1 MLQNI
6 QSEITLFDPL
16 PSLVNEKQMSAV
28 ADSKEATWDK
38 IRREVGIYRM
48 IHSPEFMHAGLVN
61 SLSSVKWRQSDEL
74 KRKWIAQSIADAIR
88 GRGGDSD
95 VPQDL
100 LDALVIDADDDG
112 AVRKKVDAQ
121 NSMTSTLSRDE
132 GRSVMT
138 GKNASNSTGPRV
150 LDEGKNIYLGTDAKK
165 LTHPTPAEVLS
176 YDSGQLNSTRKL
188 INKKSGGNNELKA
201 GSQEDNDRPGK
212 DVDLSIDHGNDLVK
226 VNSGIKKRDLKDHET
241 VETDLVRRHYRKD
254 AASLHVNQNPKTGR
268 NVSEE
273 DLSLRRGDSKEI
285 VKTIKNS
292 LELDINHKRDNE
304 HHGTKANDS
313 VAEADSVRQHETIL
327 NRNSEHRTEDKSEKT
342 KGDASEHLEIVKAFD
357 NASHS
362 QEKSEKEVN
371 LKVDKGGG
379 GEIQVIQIEDPG
391 PKDADTEDQEETKPL
406 IVQIG
411 WKRFIDPHQY
421 PYIMNPADA
430 CSSWS
435 QESNITLLILVLSSP
450 SNFVRRDTIRRTW
463 MATASSRNL
472 STKTLFLL
480 GATKNKGLQMF
491 ITQEAERWH
500 DIIQEDFVDSYFN
513 LTIKTVMG
521 LKWASKFC
529 LNAAFVMKSDDDIML
544 NIVNLTADLNNAP
557 MAARRN
563 FVTGRKISGVR
574 PIREVDSKWYTPESM
589 FSDEK
594 YPAYPEGHAYI
605 MSADVAK
612 MLYRVSTTVPIF
624 PWEDVFVGMCLQEIG
639 LEIYYLYAVN
649 LNGCLHSSMN
659 IREDKFL
666 KTSNTLLALQQ
677 GYFAYDLTPE
687 EMEFAWSALDSR
699 KWPYTEKGFCSDNAI
714 LRWNRLPDIWKG
726 MINS

>member
-1 MLQNI
+1 MGFNRHIVRVGKNYVSTIRWTRGKKCFLILPLCCYFTVYVFSSMLQNI
-6 QSEITLFDPL
+6 QSENTLFDPL
-16 PSLVNEKQMSAV
+16 PSLIGEKQMSAV

-61 SLSSVKWRQSDEL
+61 SLSSVKRRQSDEF
-74 KRKWIAQSIADAIR
+74 KRKWMAQSIADAIR
-88 GRGGDSD
+88 RRGGDSD

-100 LDALVIDADDDG
+100 LDALVKDADDDG

-121 NSMTSTLSRDE
+121 TSMTSTSSRDE
-132 GRSVMT
+132 VRSVMT

-150 LDEGKNIYLGTDAKK
+150 LDEGQHVSLGTDAKK
-165 LTHPTPAEVLS
+165 LTHPIPAVVLS
-176 YDSGQLNSTRKL
+176 YDSGQSNSARKL
-188 INKKSGGNNELKA
+188 INKKSGGNNEVKA
-201 GSQEDNDRPGK
+201 GFQEDHVRPG
-212 DVDLSIDHGNDLVK
+212 
-226 VNSGIKKRDLKDHET
+226 
-241 VETDLVRRHYRKD
+241 
-254 AASLHVNQNPKTGR
+254 
-268 NVSEE
+268 
-273 DLSLRRGDSKEI
+273 KEI

-304 HHGTKANDS
+304 HHGTKQNDS

-327 NRNSEHRTEDKSEKT
+327 NRNSEHMTEGKSEET
-342 KGDASEHLEIVKAFD
+342 KEDVSENLEIVKAFV

-379 GEIQVIQIEDPG
+379 GEIQVVKQEDPG
-391 PKDADTEDQEETKPL
+391 PKGTGTGDQEEIKPL

-411 WKRFIDPHQY
+411 WKRFLDPHQY

-435 QESNITLLILVLSSP
+435 QGSNITLLILVLSSP

-463 MATASSRNL
+463 MATASSTNL

-544 NIVNLTADLNNAP
+544 NIVNLTADLSNAP

-563 FVTGRKISGVR
+563 FVTGRKISGVG
-574 PIREVDSKWYTPESM
+574 PIRDVDSKWYTPESM

-605 MSADVAK
+605 MSSDVAE

-624 PWEDVFVGMCLQEIG
+624 PWEDVFVGMCMQEIG
-639 LEIYYLYAVN
+639 LEIYYLHAVN
-649 LNGCLHSSMN
+649 LNACLHSSMN

-687 EMEFAWSALDSR
+687 EMDFAWSALDSK

-714 LRWNRLPDIWKG
+714 LRWNRLPDIWKS
-726 MINS
+726 MSNS

>member
-1 MLQNI
+1 MGFNRHIVRVGKNYVSTIRWTRGKKCFLILPLCCYFTVYVFSSMLQNI
-6 QSEITLFDPL
+6 QSENTLFDPL
-16 PSLVNEKQMSAV
+16 PSLVGEKQMSAV

-38 IRREVGIYRM
+38 IRREIGIYRM

-61 SLSSVKWRQSDEL
+61 SLSSVKWRQSDEF
-74 KRKWIAQSIADAIR
+74 KRKRMAQSIADAIR
-88 GRGGDSD
+88 RRGGDSD
-95 VPQDL
+95 VQQDL
-100 LDALVIDADDDG
+100 LDALVKDADDDG

-121 NSMTSTLSRDE
+121 TSMTSTSSRDE

-150 LDEGKNIYLGTDAKK
+150 LDEGQHVSLGTDAKK
-165 LTHPTPAEVLS
+165 LTHPIPAVVLS
-176 YDSGQLNSTRKL
+176 YDSGQSNSTRKL
-188 INKKSGGNNELKA
+188 ITKKSGGNNELKA
-201 GSQEDNDRPGK
+201 GFQEDHVRPG
-212 DVDLSIDHGNDLVK
+212 
-226 VNSGIKKRDLKDHET
+226 
-241 VETDLVRRHYRKD
+241 
-254 AASLHVNQNPKTGR
+254 
-268 NVSEE
+268 
-273 DLSLRRGDSKEI
+273 KEI

-304 HHGTKANDS
+304 HHGTKTNDS
-313 VAEADSVRQHETIL
+313 VAEADSMRKHETISK
-327 NRNSEHRTEDKSEKT
+327 RNSEHRTGGKSEEI
-342 KGDASEHLEIVKAFD
+342 KGDVSEHLEIVKAFV

-362 QEKSEKEVN
+362 QEKTEKEVN

-379 GEIQVIQIEDPG
+379 GEIQVVKQEDPG
-391 PKDADTEDQEETKPL
+391 PKGTGRPTGDQEETKPL

-411 WKRFIDPHQY
+411 WKRFLDPHQY

-435 QESNITLLILVLSSP
+435 QGSNITLLILVLSSP

-463 MATASSRNL
+463 MATASSKNL

-544 NIVNLTADLNNAP
+544 NIVNLTADLSNAP
-557 MAARRN
+557 MAARSK
-563 FVTGRKISGVR
+563 FVTGRKISGVG
-574 PIREVDSKWYTPESM
+574 PIRDVDSKWYTPESM

-605 MSADVAK
+605 MSSDVAE

-624 PWEDVFVGMCLQEIG
+624 PWEDVFVGMCMQEIG
-639 LEIYYLYAVN
+639 LEIYYLHAVN
-649 LNGCLHSSMN
+649 LNACLHSSMN

-687 EMEFAWSALDSR
+687 EMDFAWSALDSK

-714 LRWNRLPDIWKG
+714 LRWNRLPDIWKS
-726 MINS
+726 MSNS